1 MFKLNIDVFF
11 VYEFVCMVLCSFI
24 INMIK
29 LEIWYVRLGYVY
41 YKRLKDMLKII
52 MIFFFDI
59 NIEKCKICMLIKI
72 IRKFFKDVKSE
83 IKVLDFIYS
92 DLCDLYVI
100 LLLGYKKYFVIFI
113 DDVLRYCYVYLL
125 NIKDEVF
132 DKFKIYKK
140 EVEFY

>member
-1 MFKLNIDVFF
+1 MLRYGSFVEFGYRCNGMFKLNIDVFF

-29 LEIWYVRLGYVY
+29 LEIWYVRLGHVH
-41 YKRLKDMLKII
+41 YKRLKDMLKIN
-52 MIFFFDI
+52 MIFFFDM

-113 DDVLRYCYVYLL
+113 DED
-125 NIKDEVF
+125 
-132 DKFKIYKK
+132 
-140 EVEFY
+140 